1 MSRLDELQ
9 EQISILEES
18 IERIERRISDLRDLI
33 DNASDDVPSYIV
45 QSWEDELD
53 NLYEE
58 KIDNEERLDEYQNE
72 YDDWEEY
79 DEG

>member
-33 DNASDDVPSYIV
+33 DNASDDVPGYIV
-45 QSWEDELD
+45 QSWEDELN

>member
-1 MSRLDELQ
+1 MSRLHELQ

-18 IERIERRISDLRDLI
+18 IDRIEMRISDLNDLI
-33 DNASDDVPSYIV
+33 DNASDDIPDYII

-58 KIDNEERLDEYQNE
+58 KADNEERLEEYQDMYNNWQEYNE
-72 YDDWEEY
+72 D
-79 DEG
+79 

>member
-1 MSRLDELQ
+1 MSRLHELQ

-18 IERIERRISDLRDLI
+18 IDRIEMRISDLNDLI
-33 DNASDDVPSYIV
+33 DNASDDIPDYII

-58 KIDNEERLDEYQNE
+58 KADNEERLEEYQDKYNNWQEYNE
-72 YDDWEEY
+72 D
-79 DEG
+79 

>member
-1 MSRLDELQ
+1 MSRLHELQ

-18 IERIERRISDLRDLI
+18 IDRIEMRISDLNDLI
-33 DNASDDVPSYIV
+33 DNASDDIPDYII

-58 KIDNEERLDEYQNE
+58 KADNEEHLEEYQDIYNNWQEYNE
-72 YDDWEEY
+72 D
-79 DEG
+79 

>member
-1 MSRLDELQ
+1 MSRLHELQ

-18 IERIERRISDLRDLI
+18 IDRIEMRISDLNDLI
-33 DNASDDVPSYIV
+33 DNASDDIPDYII

-58 KIDNEERLDEYQNE
+58 KADNEERLEEYQDIYNNWQEYNE
-72 YDDWEEY
+72 D
-79 DEG
+79 